1 MNCLVKRYKDRYMD
15 KMVCSKYKDR
25 QIDRQ
30 NGSELVQIDI
40 NIDREDRI
48 VFSMNIKTERE
59 TQSVRLDIK
68 KDRETELVGPD
79 MY

>member
-1 MNCLVKRYKDRYMD
+1 M
-15 KMVCSKYKDR
+15 
-25 QIDRQ
+25 
-30 NGSELVQIDI
+30 VQIDI

-79 MY
+79 MYW

>member
-1 MNCLVKRYKDRYMD
+1 MD

-25 QIDRQ
+25 R
-30 NGSELVQIDI
+30 NGSELVQIDT